1 MLLKC
6 CTQYASKF
14 GALSNDHRI
23 EKCPFSVW
31 LQRKAVPKN
40 VQTTILIVL
49 ISHASKFTLNFFKLG
64 PSTTW
69 TKNIQMFKL
78 VLEKAEEPEIKLP
91 TFAGSSKK
99 QEFQK
104 NVYFCV
110 IDYNKAFDCVDHNKM
125 WKIHQEVG
133 IPDYLTCL
141 LRNLYADQEATI
153 RTGHGQQTCS
163 K

>member
-14 GALSNDHRI
+14 GTLSNDHRI

-78 VLEKAEEPEIKLP
+78 VLEKAEEPEIPLP
-91 TFAGSSKK
+91 TFTESWRKKRNSKK
-99 QEFQK
+99 ISTSASLTMLK
-104 NVYFCV
+104 PLTVCV
-110 IDYNKAFDCVDHNKM
+110 HNSDLLEICGKSLRK
-125 WKIHQEVG
+125 WKYQATLPVFWE
-133 IPDYLTCL
+133 TCM
-141 LRNLYADQEATI
+141 QV
-153 RTGHGQQTCS
+153 
-163 K
+163 KK